1 MAQAAIYR
9 NMVQQAT
16 LASYMDDFRLLAYLS
31 LLCIPFLI
39 FFRNPGKSRKR
50 EVALPHG
57 SSRWALTDEAGVTSG
72 G

>member
-1 MAQAAIYR
+1 MYR

-57 SSRWALTDEAGVTSG
+57 SSRWA
-72 G
+72 